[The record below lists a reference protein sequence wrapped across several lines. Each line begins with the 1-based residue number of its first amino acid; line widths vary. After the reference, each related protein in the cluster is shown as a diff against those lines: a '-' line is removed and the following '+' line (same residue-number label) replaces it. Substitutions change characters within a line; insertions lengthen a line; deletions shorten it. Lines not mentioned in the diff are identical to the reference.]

1 MKILEFVCDGAPGG
15 GTNHVL
21 QLLRGLPA
29 EFDRV
34 LLTQQDSYLARAAS
48 ELGLE
53 VHTGDF
59 FRGRL
64 DRAAI
69 QRLQETIEQVKPD
82 LVHNH
87 GGRAAFFSSWTR
99 KSVPTIYTVH
109 GFHFARKSLVPR
121 VAGRLGE
128 VRSIKCADHV
138 IFVSHYDRQLA
149 KDHRLMATD
158 KPSTVIHN
166 GIPAPAS
173 RDADEKL
180 GVGFIGRFVT
190 QKNPELFVEMMQH
203 LPGTNAVMVGGG
215 ELSDTVASEIANR
228 QLTKQVHCYGA
239 LGHEQA
245 LDVLAKLDVLVMT
258 PRWEGLPLLPL
269 EAMLMGVPVV
279 STAVGGI
286 PEVIEH
292 MQHGMLVENRSAQE
306 LADCVSLILDD
317 ESFRNKIVANAKT
330 RAATEFGEQKMLVE
344 LAKTYQKAAGTLS
357 QTT

>member
-1 MKILEFVCDGAPGG
+1 
-15 GTNHVL
+15 
-21 QLLRGLPA
+21 
-29 EFDRV
+29 
-34 LLTQQDSYLARAAS
+34 
-48 ELGLE
+48 
-53 VHTGDF
+53 
-59 FRGRL
+59 
-64 DRAAI
+64 
-69 QRLQETIEQVKPD
+69 
-82 LVHNH
+82 
-87 GGRAAFFSSWTR
+87 
-99 KSVPTIYTVH
+99 
-109 GFHFARKSLVPR
+109 
-121 VAGRLGE
+121 
-128 VRSIKCADHV
+128 
-138 IFVSHYDRQLA
+138 
-149 KDHRLMATD
+149 
-158 KPSTVIHN
+158 
-166 GIPAPAS
+166 
-173 RDADEKL
+173 
-180 GVGFIGRFVT
+180 
-190 QKNPELFVEMMQH
+190 
-203 LPGTNAVMVGGG
+203 MVGGG
-215 ELSDTVASEIANR
+215 ELSDAVASEIANR
-228 QLTKQVHCYGA
+228 QLTKQVHCYGS